1 MLNTYWRSVLQ
12 GSWGERK
19 GEKNGKQPGGTLA
32 SWPLCVEIVG
42 SSAMSGLS
50 TSVCKLCGDSMT
62 EMISYRRSLEEVSTP
77 TDTSPFISWGS
88 LIP

>member
-1 MLNTYWRSVLQ
+1 VLNTYWRSVLQ

-62 EMISYRRSLEEVSTP
+62 VDDFLQEE
-77 TDTSPFISWGS
+77 FGGS
-88 LIP
+88 VDSH

>member
-19 GEKNGKQPGGTLA
+19 GEKNGKQSGGSLA

-50 TSVCKLCGDSMT
+50 TSVCKLCGDSMFVDDF
-62 EMISYRRSLEEVSTP
+62 LQEE
-77 TDTSPFISWGS
+77 FGGS
-88 LIP
+88 VDSH